1 MTKETEKSTVETTK
15 PFASYYQVIA
25 KACGCS
31 RVYAK
36 MVLENKLG
44 KYHERNSDLIK
55 KIRAK
60 AQEINS
66 ILDSQE

>member
-1 MTKETEKSTVETTK
+1 MIKETKKSTTKTTK

-44 KYHERNSDLIK
+44 KYSDRDTEQVR

-60 AQEINS
+60 AKEIDS
-66 ILDSQE
+66 ILNS